1 MGGLAPGSG
10 GEVVTPAAPPQLPPL
25 PPPSGPADKA
35 AEAAGAPLPPAAPP
49 QLPPLPPLEDEVV
62 TPEEEEAIS
71 SIMQSGTVRAV
82 SVPYTRDVA
91 YQALL
96 STI

>member
-1 MGGLAPGSG
+1 MHVAL
-10 GEVVTPAAPPQLPPL
+10 VTYMHMRNMCMCMHMYCACVTCACACACACAYIQ
-25 PPPSGPADKA
+25 D
-35 AEAAGAPLPPAAPP
+35 
-49 QLPPLPPLEDEVV
+49 V

-71 SIMQSGTVRAV
+71 SIMQSGTVRVV

-96 STI
+96 STIYSIYFMNEMHQ

>member
-10 GEVVTPAAPPQLPPL
+10 GEVMTSAAPPQLPPL
-25 PPPSGPADKA
+25 PPPSGPPQAPP
-35 AEAAGAPLPPAAPP
+35 PLPPAAPP
-49 QLPPLPPLEDEVV
+49 QLPPLPPPQDEVV

-71 SIMQSGTVRAV
+71 DIMQSGTVRAV
-82 SVPYTRDVA
+82 GVPYTRDVA
-91 YQALL
+91 YQALR

>member
-1 MGGLAPGSG
+1 MTAA
-10 GEVVTPAAPPQLPPL
+10 VVVVAA
-25 PPPSGPADKA
+25 AVAAVAAVAAAEAVEAA

>member
-10 GEVVTPAAPPQLPPL
+10 GEVVT
-25 PPPSGPADKA
+25 
-35 AEAAGAPLPPAAPP
+35 PAAPP

>member
-25 PPPSGPADKA
+25 PPP
-35 AEAAGAPLPPAAPP
+35 
-49 QLPPLPPLEDEVV
+49 EDEVV